1 MPTFAKKQIM
11 KPIIVLITVF
21 GLTAV
26 ITRFTSGQWNL
37 VFSGNLAMCAMLCF
51 TALGHF
57 LFTKGMALMI
67 PPVIPYKT
75 TLVYLTGIAEVALGF
90 ALLSPAL
97 RPYAGYAII
106 AFFILIFPANI
117 YAAIKH
123 LDLEKATYTGPGPA
137 YLWFR
142 VPEQL
147 FFIAWIVYFSVCAS
161 NVSMRA

>member
-1 MPTFAKKQIM
+1 M
-11 KPIIVLITVF
+11 KPLIILIAVF
-21 GLTAV
+21 GLITV
-26 ITRFTSGQWNL
+26 ITRFTSGHWNL
-37 VFSGNLAMCAMLCF
+37 VLSGNVAMCAMLCF

-57 LFTKGMALMI
+57 LFTRGMALMI

-75 TLVYLTGIAEVALGF
+75 ALVYLTGVAEIAFGL

-97 RPYAGYAII
+97 RPYAGYGVIV
-106 AFFILIFPANI
+106 FFILIFPANV

-123 LDLEKATYTGPGPA
+123 LDLEKATYTGPGPG

-147 FFIAWIVYFSVCAS
+147 LFIAWVVYFSLQ
-161 NVSMRA
+161 R

>member
-1 MPTFAKKQIM
+1 M
-11 KPIIVLITVF
+11 KPLVILLAVFIISTLLFQLITH
-21 GLTAV
+21 
-26 ITRFTSGQWNL
+26 SWNL
-37 VFSGNLAMCAMLCF
+37 IFCGNLAMCAMLCF

-67 PPVIPYKT
+67 PPMIPHKT
-75 TLVYLTGIAEVALGF
+75 ALVYLTGIAEIGFGF

-97 RPYAGYAII
+97 RPYAGYIII

-117 YAAIKH
+117 YAAIRH
-123 LDLEKATYTGPGPA
+123 LDLEKATYTGPGPG

-147 FFIAWIVYFSVCAS
+147 FFIAWVVYFSVCAS
-161 NVSMRA
+161 NISTQA

>member
-1 MPTFAKKQIM
+1 M
-11 KPIIVLITVF
+11 KPLIILITAF

-26 ITRFTSGQWNL
+26 ITRFIAGNWNL

-67 PPVIPYKT
+67 PPAIPYKT
-75 TLVYLTGIAEVALGF
+75 MLVYLTGIAEIIFGL

-97 RPYAGYAII
+97 RPYAGYTII
-106 AFFILIFPANI
+106 VFFILILPANI
-117 YAAIKH
+117 HAALKH
-123 LDLEKATYTGPGPA
+123 LDLEKATYTGPGPG

-142 VPEQL
+142 IPEQL
-147 FFIAWIVYFSVCAS
+147 FFIAWIAYFSVYTSAS
-161 NVSMRA
+161 LMRI